1 MQEVKTFLAW
11 FDGFADN
18 LTKAPT
24 KAQWDKVVARIE
36 VLRQAA
42 ASAPAMIPMNPAAF
56 PSVPAVEPSDG
67 NAPKHTTEFWKESVR
82 KVLRERGLRG
92 AEGEIEIAKLMENI
106 TVDLN
111 RSPEDAA
118 DEVFEVIS

>member
-42 ASAPAMIPMNPAAF
+42 ANMPDSPLASMTFSATPPAEN
-56 PSVPAVEPSDG
+56 SDG
-67 NAPKHTTEFWKESVR
+67 NAPKKTTEFWKESVR

-118 DEVFEVIS
+118 DAVFEVIS